1 MSKSLILRL
10 SSMAGIAL
18 LAACGSR
25 QPQVVVVP
33 PSAPVVTQSSSS
45 PAPAVAQPAPG
56 AAVARSVAAIRP
68 GMGRIESIAPAS
80 ASAGGTAPSEMQ
92 RLNIRMDDGG
102 MQGIDTP
109 SPGFAIGDRVELTR
123 EGYLRRIPA

>member
-10 SSMAGIAL
+10 SSIVGIAL

-33 PSAPVVTQSSSS
+33 PSAPIVTQSAS
-45 PAPAVAQPAPG
+45 PAPAVAQPASG
-56 AAVARSVAAIRP
+56 AAVARSVPAIRP

-102 MQGIDTP
+102 MQVIDTP

-123 EGYLRRIPA
+123 EGYIRRIPA